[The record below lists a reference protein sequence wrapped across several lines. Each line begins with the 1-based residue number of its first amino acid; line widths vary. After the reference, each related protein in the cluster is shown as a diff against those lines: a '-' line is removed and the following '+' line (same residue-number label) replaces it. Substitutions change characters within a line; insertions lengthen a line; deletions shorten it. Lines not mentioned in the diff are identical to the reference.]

1 VGHWIL
7 VNISS
12 AIGFFRNAIDIGWF
26 ESKPKNS
33 EEHMSFWLALSDNNT
48 CGIKKTGFKIE

>member
-1 VGHWIL
+1 M

-33 EEHMSFWLALSDNNT
+33 EEHMSFWLALSDYNT
-48 CGIKKTGFKIE
+48 CGIKKSDFKIE